1 MDIDRAF
8 DDLQQEVNAPPE
20 AVAEARRRRNLF
32 CSAFQTDD
40 DVVECVHSGSLARGS
55 QKDPI
60 NDVDEIIVFDHEAH
74 PDWGQPGPSAGEALD
89 HVRDRVNELLG
100 ASDGTHAKEVRL
112 ARARNHCVKCWLDDP
127 DDPDAF
133 TVDVT
138 PALRQADR
146 TLLIPEK
153 TNERWINTDPE
164 DLIRRVRD
172 RHAAWNH
179 FVGLVRVLKR
189 WGADQNTEMKSLL
202 LEVLALHHL
211 PEDSRQRALA
221 RFFAA
226 ATTAVRLP
234 VEDPAG
240 LCGEIQP
247 DLDREAA
254 SRHFGRAAEAA
265 WRAVEAEERGD
276 TDEAACLWRA
286 VFGPIFPE
294 PPAGCG
300 NGLRRA
306 AIGGGAAALPARP
319 RRTVRD
325 APQGGR

>member
-1 MDIDRAF
+1 MNIDRAF
-8 DDLQQEVNAPPE
+8 DDLQREVNAPPE

-60 NDVDEIIVFDHEAH
+60 NDVDEIIVFDRAAH
-74 PDWGQPGPSAGEALD
+74 PDWGQPGPSAAAALD
-89 HVRDRVNELLG
+89 HVQSRVHDLLG
-100 ASDGTHAKEVRL
+100 VADGTFAQEVRL
-112 ARARNHCVKCWLDDP
+112 ARARNHSVKCWLDDP

-138 PALRQADR
+138 PAVREPDA

-153 TNERWINTDPE
+153 QSSSWIKTDPE
-164 DLIRRVRD
+164 DLIQRVAE
-172 RHAAWNH
+172 RHAAWKH

-211 PEDSRQRALA
+211 PEDSRQKALA

-254 SRHFGRAAEAA
+254 SRHFERAAEAA
-265 WRAVEAEERGD
+265 WRAVEAEERDD
-276 TDEAACLWRA
+276 TEEAACLWRS
-286 VFGPIFPE
+286 VFGQIFPE
-294 PPAGCG
+294 PPGGCG
-300 NGLRRA
+300 NGTRRA
-306 AIGGGAAALPARP
+306 AVVGGAAALPARP

>member
-40 DVVECVHSGSLARGS
+40 DVSECVHSGSLARGS

-60 NDVDEIIVFDHEAH
+60 NDVDEIIVFRREAH
-74 PDWGQPGPSAGEALD
+74 PGWGEPGPSAGEALD
-89 HVRDRVNELLG
+89 HVQRRVHELLG
-100 ASDGTHAKEVRL
+100 ASDGTFAKEVRL
-112 ARARNHCVKCWLDDP
+112 AQARNHTVKCWLDDP

-138 PALRQADR
+138 PALRESDG

-153 TNERWINTDPE
+153 ANERWINTDPE
-164 DLIRRVRD
+164 DLIQRVAD
-172 RHAAWNH
+172 RHAEWNR
-179 FVGLVRVLKR
+179 FVGLVRCIKR
-189 WGADQNTEMKSLL
+189 WGEDQNTEMKSLL

-211 PEDSRQRALA
+211 PQDTRQKALA
-221 RFFAA
+221 RFFTAA
-226 ATTAVRLP
+226 AGAVLRP

-247 DLDREAA
+247 DLDRAAA
-254 SRHFGRAAEAA
+254 SEHFQRAAEAA

-276 TDEAACLWRA
+276 TDEAACLWRSI
-286 VFGPIFPE
+286 FGPIFPE
-294 PPAGCG
+294 PPGGCG
-300 NGLRRA
+300 NGGSGAAVGGLAA
-306 AIGGGAAALPARP
+306 AIPARP

-325 APQGGR
+325 APQG

>member
-40 DVVECVHSGSLARGS
+40 DVSECVHSGSLARGS

-60 NDVDEIIVFDHEAH
+60 NDVDEIIVFDQEAH
-74 PDWGQPGPSAGEALD
+74 PDWGSPGPSAGEALD
-89 HVRDRVNELLG
+89 HVRKRVRELLG
-100 ASDGTHAKEVRL
+100 ASEGTHAKEVRR
-112 ARARNHCVKCWLDDP
+112 AEARNHTVKCWLDDP

-138 PALRQADR
+138 PALRKEDG

-153 TNERWINTDPE
+153 KNEQWINTDPE

-172 RHAAWNH
+172 RHASWNR
-179 FVGLVRVLKR
+179 FVGLVRCLKR
-189 WGADQNTEMKSLL
+189 WGADQKTEMKSLL
-202 LEVLALHHL
+202 LEVLALDHL
-211 PEDSRQRALA
+211 PEETRQKALA

-226 ATTAVRLP
+226 ASQAVLLP
-234 VEDPAG
+234 VKDPAG

-247 DLDREAA
+247 NLDRSAA
-254 SRHFGRAAEAA
+254 SQHLERAAEAA

-276 TDEAACLWRA
+276 TDEAACLWRSI
-286 VFGPIFPE
+286 FGPIFPE
-294 PPAGCG
+294 PEAGCG
-300 NGLRRA
+300 NGDGRRIA
-306 AIGGGAAALPARP
+306 AGAAAAIPARP
-319 RRTVRD
+319 KRTVRD
-325 APQGGR
+325 APQGGK

>member
-1 MDIDRAF
+1 MNIDRAF

-20 AVAEARRRRNLF
+20 AVAKARRRRNLF

-40 DVVECVHSGSLARGS
+40 DVSGCVHSGSLARGS

-60 NDVDEIIVFDHEAH
+60 NDVDEIIVFRREAH
-74 PDWGQPGPSAGEALD
+74 PDWGEPGASAGRALD
-89 HVRDRVNELLG
+89 HVQRRVHELLG
-100 ASDGTHAKEVRL
+100 VNDGTFAKEVRL
-112 ARARNHCVKCWLDDP
+112 AQARNHTVKCWLDDP

-138 PALRQADR
+138 PALRESDG

-153 TNERWINTDPE
+153 ANERWINTDPE
-164 DLIRRVRD
+164 DLIQRVAD
-172 RHAAWNH
+172 RHAEWNR
-179 FVGLVRVLKR
+179 FVGLVRCIKR
-189 WGADQNTEMKSLL
+189 WGEDQKTEMKSLL

-211 PEDSRQRALA
+211 PQDTRQKALA
-221 RFFAA
+221 RFF
-226 ATTAVRLP
+226 TTATGAVLGP

-247 DLDREAA
+247 DLDRAAA
-254 SRHFGRAAEAA
+254 SQHFQRAAEAA

-276 TDEAACLWRA
+276 TDEAACLWRSI
-286 VFGPIFPE
+286 FGPIFPA
-294 PPAGCG
+294 PPGGCG
-300 NGLRRA
+300 NGASGAAVGGLAA
-306 AIGGGAAALPARP
+306 AIPARP

-325 APQGGR
+325 APQG